1 MFNIFPLL
9 NTIAK
14 ILKNERDPEKKQI
27 AFDLKNE
34 KEIEKALEAGE
45 TICHLVDKFFLY
57 KAMDAKVFEKEYIK
71 QRKIF
76 FKND

>member
-1 MFNIFPLL
+1 MFKGFSLL
-9 NTIAK
+9 DTIAK
-14 ILKNERDPEKKQI
+14 IFKNERDPDKKRI

-34 KEIEKALEAGE
+34 KEIKKALEASE
-45 TICHLVDKFFLY
+45 TICHLVDKFLY
-57 KAMDAKVFEKEYIK
+57 NAIDKKDFEKEYIK